1 MVARLAHPRVLLA
14 LGLFLV
20 GAVLAFHAWNGP
32 SDAML
37 VPRFVLTLW
46 CGVALAITLVEMSR
60 VTGLGSWSLST
71 LLVLMAA
78 MLIAAIAVASLG
90 FLLPALPL
98 VALTLWLFRLHRPL
112 PLAVGTLAIAGGLWF
127 LFHHV
132 LLIRLPTLLTSG
144 AL

>member
-1 MVARLAHPRVLLA
+1 MIASLVHPRVLLA

-20 GAVLAFHAWNGP
+20 GLVLAFHAWAGP

-37 VPRFVLTLW
+37 VPRIVLTLW
-46 CGVALAITLVEMSR
+46 CGVALAITIVEFWRAS
-60 VTGLGSWSLST
+60 GLGNWSLSA
-71 LLVLMAA
+71 LPVLMAA

-90 FLLPALPL
+90 FLIPSLPL
-98 VALTLWLFRLHRPL
+98 VALTLWMFRLRRPL
-112 PLAVGTLAIAGGLWF
+112 PLAVGTLVIAGGLWF

-132 LLIRLPTLLTSG
+132 LLIRLPTLLNSG

>member
-14 LGLFLV
+14 LGLFLTGV
-20 GAVLAFHAWNGP
+20 VLAFHAWGGP

-37 VPRFVLTLW
+37 VPRIVLTLW
-46 CGVALAITLVEMSR
+46 CGVALAITIVEFWR
-60 VTGLGSWSLST
+60 ALGLGSWPLSA
-71 LLVLMAA
+71 LPVLMVA
-78 MLIAAIAVASLG
+78 MLIAAIAMASLG
-90 FLLPALPL
+90 FLISSLPL
-98 VALTLWLFRLHRPL
+98 VALTLWMFRLHRPL
-112 PLAVGTLAIAGGLWF
+112 PLVVGTLVIAGGLWF

>member
-1 MVARLAHPRVLLA
+1 MA